1 MCADTSRGATV
12 RDLLVKGLKVT
23 LSPTEQEVY
32 YCSLIL
38 DMRIKSLQ
46 VLTILLPILLL
57 TLISE
62 LT

>member
-46 VLTILLPILLL
+46 VLTILLPILL
-57 TLISE
+57 
-62 LT
+62 